1 MAGRLIPTVS
11 SAETWRQVYE
21 QFQNINFTA
30 FDFNAIKQS
39 TLDYVKLY
47 FPEIFNDFIES
58 DEFIAWMEL
67 FAYVGELM
75 AYRTD
80 LNAHEN
86 LLPVAQRMGSVL
98 RLAKFIS
105 YKSSR
110 NIPARGLVKLIS
122 IRTTETVIDGQ
133 GNILTNKNIIW
144 NDPTNPNWK
153 DQFILVINRALNGTF
168 GNVSPNERVQVQDVL
183 FELYTFNNN
192 PLPNGVI
199 PYSALVSNTSYDF
212 ELVPTILTNNGPIE
226 KRPENNSEF
235 TVLYATDGLGDGS
248 GTTGFL
254 MFTKQGTL
262 IETTQTFDGVT
273 PNQTFDVGANNINET
288 DLWLN
293 NINPTTGTVT
303 DDGSE
308 PGIRSGEWI
317 PVDISSAQNIIF
329 NTNTIRNKY
338 EVESLEGDD
347 VRLVFGDGEFANVPS
362 GTFNIWYRVSANA
375 DVSVPQ
381 NSISGQ
387 AGQLT
392 YLDAE
397 GNNQTLSFQ
406 FSLTTSIQNAAPTED
421 IEHIRRTAPG
431 VYYTQDRMVNGQ
443 DYNTFMLQDPT
454 ILKLRSINRTFAGE
468 SNYINFSDPSEA
480 YDNVKIFGNDLAIFY
495 DTDDIVPPPIG
506 ASVSGTFIVENV
518 IQPLLSDPTVYS
530 IRVLRGDSN
539 PGRRLFNALEI
550 NELPYRLGDTTPTH
564 PIPLPSVGFP
574 VYFVHDVPT
583 DTWMAF
589 SSADYFG
596 TWLVSNPTNPYYFF
610 VANTNPTV
618 TPWIIT
624 HTAATLFAD
633 SEVTK
638 FWFANSSE
646 VVSFDTLDPANDI
659 IAVLNANINANRNGV
674 LIENISLVITGLAE
688 YLNTGLENIHR
699 LTVVPAD
706 ENSIGLPTDVLLS
719 PLLNPTIVLTSNS
732 TPASYTVN
740 VDGRASADGATGL
753 PVPTAG
759 YTFLEVGGG
768 VTPDTATN
776 IPNDLVSYKFTLE
789 IDQQPALNT
798 TVVSGVVQNLQK
810 FYVTP
815 DITQVLSN
823 YRKFTITGSTG
834 NDGTYTIRSFQFVN
848 GTPGFQIV
856 NVGGT
861 QVLGSLTGLTN
872 DIAATPGSQTVTFS
886 IPHSGSDVTGL
897 ANNATVYTAQ
907 VTLGPS
913 LIVVNLAVIGSTA
926 QTYATLLGVIQAQ
939 LGALATIQ
947 QTGGNIVITNAT
959 TGALA
964 SVAILDVG
972 VNLLFAS
979 LTNVDAPGSWI
990 TTPGTNTIAVTY
1002 SATITI
1008 DGTPH
1013 VISITG
1019 GQGQT
1024 YSDLITTLNGFLSG
1038 FGVVSLNF
1046 GNLQV
1051 TSNTLGTSSTV
1062 LITDGPPPNLFSSLD
1077 AFVAIQAAI
1086 AGTNTL
1092 GTELLVYEP
1101 IPSAVVDGNLNY
1113 HLASSKLSFN
1123 VTGTEIQTYGSL
1135 VAIINTN
1142 LQNLALT
1149 QLVDGNIKIT
1159 SNTLGSLS
1167 KVNVTNYSDPSG
1179 IIQALATA
1187 LVEPV
1192 NAIYTGDTEGTDQI
1206 FSMTVTVGGVLTT
1219 ITFNTSQAQ
1228 TYQQLA
1234 DTILAQLPLTPPVT
1248 ITFPGGNMR
1257 FTSLITTP
1265 PFTIVVA
1272 FIGGWDITYL
1282 GHVFLSDTSVTGSY
1296 GTQFTING
1304 VNSGTNT
1311 WTILGNFAGS
1321 FTVGQT
1327 IVVTGNPDPA
1337 GNKAYV
1343 VVSATNVLGNTD
1355 IVVSP
1360 GTIPLT
1366 TTIGTGILT
1375 LLTTFIVPVPIPYI
1389 QGRGDVSVTG
1399 DLGFPITF
1407 NNISPYNVNNT
1418 IQNAVA
1424 VTNFNGNN
1432 TATIEVKDY
1441 VYFARLDADTEPTPI
1456 PPTTDNIQA
1465 FINDTASTNTNDG
1478 TTYSRR
1484 LGRSA
1489 INFFWMH
1496 RTRDRHLIDPASTNI
1511 IDGFIIQRAYYL
1523 NTKNWLNGL
1532 VTEQPAAPTPF
1543 DLRTSYGYLLN
1554 NRMLSDTM
1562 VLRSGTFKFLFG
1574 SHAEPSLQG
1583 TFIVIP
1589 SPTTTLTNNE
1599 IKQTIIQTVQTF
1611 FDIANF
1617 DFGETFY
1624 WEELAASIQNALPA
1638 DLNSVVIVPNSSTGT
1653 FGDLFQIQ
1661 AGDNEIFIP
1670 DVTADQISIVTT
1682 LSKAV
1687 LKQSS

>member
-39 TLDYVKLY
+39 ALDYVKLY

-75 AYRTD
+75 AYRAD
-80 LNAHEN
+80 LDAHEN

-110 NIPARGLVKLIS
+110 NIPARGLVKLTT
-122 IRTTETVIDGQ
+122 IRTTETVVDGQ

-153 DQFILVINRALNGTF
+153 DQFIQIINRALNGTF
-168 GNVSPNERVQVQDVL
+168 GNVAPNERVQVQDVL

-199 PYSALVSNTSYDF
+199 PYSALISNTSYDF
-212 ELVPTILTNNGPIE
+212 ELVPTILTSNGPIE

-262 IETTQTFDGVT
+262 VETIQTFDGVT

-293 NINPTTGTVT
+293 QVNATTGTII

-317 PVDISSAQNIIF
+317 QVDVSSSQNIIF
-329 NTNTIRNKY
+329 NTNSIRNKY
-338 EVESLEGDD
+338 EVESLENDD
-347 VRLVFGDGEFANVPS
+347 VRLIFGDGEFANIPS
-362 GTFNIWYRVSANA
+362 GTFNVWYRVSANA

-387 AGQLT
+387 TGTLT
-392 YLDAE
+392 YQDAE

-406 FSLTTSIQNAAPTED
+406 FSLTTAIQNAAPTED

-443 DYNTFMLQDPT
+443 DYNTFPLQDPT

-480 YDNVKIFGNDLAIFY
+480 YDNVKMFGNDLAIFY
-495 DTDDIVPPPIG
+495 DTADIVPPAIS

-518 IQPLLSDPTVYS
+518 IQPLLSDPTIYS
-530 IRVLRGDSN
+530 IRILRGDSN
-539 PGRRLFNALEI
+539 PGRRLFTTAEL
-550 NELPYRLGDTTPTH
+550 NELPYHLGDTTPTH

-574 VYFVHDVPT
+574 VYFVHDIGT

-596 TWLVSNPTNPYYFF
+596 TWLPGHPTNPYYFII
-610 VANTNPTV
+610 ANTNP
-618 TPWIIT
+618 PWTIT
-624 HTAATLFAD
+624 HAGATLFAD

-638 FWFANSSE
+638 FWFANTAP

-674 LIENISLVITGLAE
+674 LTDNISLVITGLAE
-688 YLNTGLENIHR
+688 YLNTGLPNIHR
-699 LTVVPAD
+699 LTIVPAD
-706 ENSIGLPTDVLLS
+706 ENSIGLPTDVLLT
-719 PLLNPTIVLTSNS
+719 PLLNPTTTVNTDA
-732 TPASYTVN
+732 TPASFTVN
-740 VDGRASADGATGL
+740 FAGRAAAGAPTGL

-759 YTFLEVGGG
+759 YTFLEVGGA
-768 VTPDTATN
+768 VSPDSPTN
-776 IPNDLVSYKFTLE
+776 IPNDDANYKLTLE
-789 IDQQPALNT
+789 IDQQPTLNT
-798 TVVSGVVQNLQK
+798 TAASSLVQNLHK

-823 YRKFTITGSTG
+823 YRRFTITSSTG

-856 NVGGT
+856 NVGAA
-861 QVLGSLTGLTN
+861 QLLSNPTGLTN
-872 DIAATPGSQTVTFS
+872 DIPATSGYETVTFS

-913 LIVVNLAVIGSTA
+913 LVVVNLAVVGSTA

-939 LGALATIQ
+939 LGALATVEQI
-947 QTGGNIVITNAT
+947 GGNIRITNAAA
-959 TGALA
+959 GATA
-964 SVAILDVG
+964 SVAIVDVG
-972 VNLLFAS
+972 VNLFAS
-979 LTNVDAPGSWI
+979 LTNVNAPGGWI

-1002 SATITI
+1002 HATITI
-1008 DGTPH
+1008 DGVH
-1013 VISITG
+1013 VFPIAITG

-1024 YSDLITTLNGFLSG
+1024 YNDLITTLNGVIG
-1038 FGVVSLNF
+1038 TFGTASLNN

-1051 TSNTLGTSSTV
+1051 TSKLLGTSSTV
-1062 LITDGPPPNLFSSLD
+1062 LIVDGPPQNLFSSLTT
-1077 AFVAIQAAI
+1077 FVAILSATP
-1086 AGTNTL
+1086 GTNAL
-1092 GTELLVYEP
+1092 GTELLVYEN
-1101 IPSAVVDGNLNY
+1101 IPNATADGNVNY
-1113 HLASSKLSFN
+1113 HLAASKLSFN
-1123 VTGTEIQTYGSL
+1123 LAAVDIQTYGSL
-1135 VAIINTN
+1135 VASININ
-1142 LQNLALT
+1142 LQNLALA
-1149 QLVDGNIKIT
+1149 QIVDGNIKIT
-1159 SNTLGSLS
+1159 SNTLGILS

-1179 IIQALATA
+1179 LVQALATA

-1192 NAIYTGDTEGTDQI
+1192 NAIYTGDTEGTDQT
-1206 FSMTVTVGGVLTT
+1206 FSMTVTVGGVPT
-1219 ITFNTSQAQ
+1219 IISFSSSQAQ

-1234 DTILAQLPLTPPVT
+1234 DTILSNLPSTPPVS
-1248 ITFPGGNMR
+1248 ITFPSGNMK
-1257 FTSLITTP
+1257 FQSLITAP
-1265 PFTIVVA
+1265 PYTLTVSFT
-1272 FIGGWDITYL
+1272 GGWDITYL
-1282 GHVFLSDTSVTGSY
+1282 GHVPLNDVAVTGS
-1296 GTQFTING
+1296 GSTI
-1304 VNSGTNT
+1304 SMIT
-1311 WTILGNFAGS
+1311 
-1321 FTVGQT
+1321 
-1327 IVVTGNPDPA
+1327 
-1337 GNKAYV
+1337 
-1343 VVSATNVLGNTD
+1343 
-1355 IVVSP
+1355 
-1360 GTIPLT
+1360 PL
-1366 TTIGTGILT
+1366 
-1375 LLTTFIVPVPIPYI
+1375 IVPVPIPYV
-1389 QGRGDVSVTG
+1389 QGRGDVFVTG
-1399 DLGFPITF
+1399 DLGFVVSF
-1407 NNISPYNVNNT
+1407 NNIAPYNVTNT

-1424 VTNFNGNN
+1424 ITDFNGNN
-1432 TATIEVKDY
+1432 TVTIVVKDY
-1441 VYFARLDADTEPTPI
+1441 VYFSTPDANTVPTPI

-1489 INFFWMH
+1489 LNFFWMH

-1511 IDGFIIQRAYYL
+1511 IDGFIIQRDYYL

-1562 VLRSGTFKFLFG
+1562 VLRSGNFKFLFG
-1574 SHAEPSLQG
+1574 SHAESSLQG
-1583 TFIVIP
+1583 TFVVIP

-1599 IKQTIIQTVQTF
+1599 IKQTIIQTVQSF

-1624 WEELAASIQNALPA
+1624 WEELAAAIQNALPA

-1661 AGDNEIFIP
+1661 AGDDEIFIP
-1670 DVTADQISIVTT
+1670 DVTSDQISIVAT

-1687 LKQSS
+1687 LKQS